1 MQRNP
6 SSRRPPV
13 HQRPLPPARKVVQPT
28 KRNKLAPKQAGQR
41 LNLPR

>member
-13 HQRPLPPARKVVQPT
+13 HQRPLPPVRKVVRPQP
-28 KRNKLAPKQAGQR
+28 RKLGPKGGGR
-41 LNLPR
+41 PNLPR

>member
-13 HQRPLPPARKVVQPT
+13 HQRPLPPVRKVVRPQQRKPGA
-28 KRNKLAPKQAGQR
+28 KAVRR

>member
-13 HQRPLPPARKVVQPT
+13 QRPMPQIKKVVRPQP
-28 KRNKLAPKQAGQR
+28 KKLPKNVTRAPR
-41 LNLPR
+41 R